1 MKNTIFVLTVISN
14 AIQLFPV
21 LCLASFLRK
30 LMLIEPVK
38 DNEINDSFWETIIF
52 FFTLGGSSDIASNK
66 ENYSYPGYL

>member
-30 LMLIEPVK
+30 LELIELIEPVK

-52 FFTLGGSSDIASNK
+52 FFSH
-66 ENYSYPGYL
+66 